1 MAPSARALDARKKLA
16 CFSRGAAPSVP
27 FIKAKGEQTNRGARV
42 MKAEEK
48 LSVDRNEVLKQVY
61 EITEHV
67 LKNAEPLLNAAP
79 AEMRRWERLD
89 MLTDVVSKKVLH
101 WLIEHPELSQSAVE
115 LIVAPVVEEKDR
127 ERAREKESRR

>member
-1 MAPSARALDARKKLA
+1 
-16 CFSRGAAPSVP
+16 
-27 FIKAKGEQTNRGARV
+27 
-42 MKAEEK
+42 MKSEAK

-61 EITEHV
+61 EITEHE
-67 LKNAEPLLNAAP
+67 LKKAEPLLNAAP

>member
-1 MAPSARALDARKKLA
+1 
-16 CFSRGAAPSVP
+16 
-27 FIKAKGEQTNRGARV
+27 
-42 MKAEEK
+42 MKSEAK

-61 EITEHV
+61 EITEHE

-79 AEMRRWERLD
+79 AEMKRWERLD

-127 ERAREKESRR
+127 ERAREKESRK

>member
-1 MAPSARALDARKKLA
+1 
-16 CFSRGAAPSVP
+16 
-27 FIKAKGEQTNRGARV
+27 
-42 MKAEEK
+42 MKSEAK

-127 ERAREKESRR
+127 ERVREKESRR

>member
-1 MAPSARALDARKKLA
+1 
-16 CFSRGAAPSVP
+16 
-27 FIKAKGEQTNRGARV
+27 
-42 MKAEEK
+42 MKSEAK

-61 EITEHV
+61 EITEHE

-89 MLTDVVSKKVLH
+89 MLTDVVSKKVLQ

>member
-1 MAPSARALDARKKLA
+1 
-16 CFSRGAAPSVP
+16 
-27 FIKAKGEQTNRGARV
+27 
-42 MKAEEK
+42 
-48 LSVDRNEVLKQVY
+48 
-61 EITEHV
+61 
-67 LKNAEPLLNAAP
+67 
-79 AEMRRWERLD
+79 MRRWERLD

>member
-1 MAPSARALDARKKLA
+1 
-16 CFSRGAAPSVP
+16 
-27 FIKAKGEQTNRGARV
+27 
-42 MKAEEK
+42 MKTEAK

-61 EITEHV
+61 EITEHEF
-67 LKNAEPLLNAAP
+67 KNAEPLLNAAP

-115 LIVAPVVEEKDR
+115 LIVAPVVEQKDT

>member
-1 MAPSARALDARKKLA
+1 
-16 CFSRGAAPSVP
+16 
-27 FIKAKGEQTNRGARV
+27 
-42 MKAEEK
+42 MKSEAK

-61 EITEHV
+61 EITEHE

>member
-1 MAPSARALDARKKLA
+1 
-16 CFSRGAAPSVP
+16 
-27 FIKAKGEQTNRGARV
+27 
-42 MKAEEK
+42 MKSEAK

-61 EITEHV
+61 EITEQE